1 MTKDAFIACRVTT
14 ETKARVRA
22 LAQRDGIAESALIK
36 RLLEVVLYTSAP
48 EAMAA
53 PEPPESVSGGARFNV
68 RLGPEI
74 SRLLRERAKGRGMPA
89 ATYIASLVRAHFL
102 DAAPLPKAEYVAIKQ
117 AVGELSAIGRNLNQ
131 IARAM
136 NQGGRPAPPGREAV
150 MDMLKVAG
158 ALRDHIKAL
167 VSANTRAWGTS
178 HAQKPH

>member
-1 MTKDAFIACRVTT
+1 VTKDAFIACRVTP

-22 LAQRDGIAESALIK
+22 LAEREGIAESALIK
-36 RLLEVVLYTSAP
+36 QLLDVVLRTSAP
-48 EAMAA
+48 EATAA

-89 ATYIASLVRAHFL
+89 ATCIASLVRAHFL
-102 DAAPLPKAEYVAIKQ
+102 DAAPLPKAEYLAVKQ
-117 AVGELSAIGRNLNQ
+117 AVGELSVIGRNLNQ

-136 NQGGRPAPPGREAV
+136 NQGGRPPLPGTAEVRA
-150 MDMLKVAG
+150 MLKVAQ

-167 VSANTRAWGTS
+167 VSANTRAWGTG

>member
-1 MTKDAFIACRVTT
+1 MTKDAFIACRVTP

-22 LAQRDGIAESALIK
+22 LAQRQGIAESALIK
-36 RLLEVVLYTSAP
+36 QLLDVVLRASTSETIAT
-48 EAMAA
+48 
-53 PEPPESVSGGARFNV
+53 PEPPESVRGGARFNV

-74 SRLLRERAKGRGMPA
+74 SRLLRERAKGRGMPS
-89 ATYIASLVRAHFL
+89 ATYIASLVRAHFV
-102 DAAPLPKAEYVAIKQ
+102 DAAPLPKAEYLAIKQ

-136 NQGGRPAPPGREAV
+136 NQGAKPTLPGREEV
-150 MDMLKVAG
+150 MAMLKVAG

-167 VSANTRAWGTS
+167 VSGNTRAWGTG

>member
-1 MTKDAFIACRVTT
+1 VIKGAFIACRVTL
-14 ETKARVRA
+14 ETKAHVRA
-22 LAQRDGIAESALIK
+22 LAQREGIAESALIK
-36 RLLEVVLYTSAP
+36 QLLDVVLRASTP

-53 PEPPESVSGGARFNV
+53 QEPPESVSVGARFNV

-74 SRLLRERAKGRGMPA
+74 SRLLRECAKGRGMPS

-117 AVGELSAIGRNLNQ
+117 AVWELSAIGRNLDQ
-131 IARAM
+131 IAREM
-136 NQGGRPAPPGREAV
+136 NWERRGMA
-150 MDMLKVAG
+150 MLKVAG

-167 VSANTRAWGTS
+167 VSANTRAWGTG

>member
-1 MTKDAFIACRVTT
+1 MIKDAFIACRVTP
-14 ETKARVRA
+14 ETKARVRT
-22 LAQRDGIAESALIK
+22 LAQRQGIAESTLIK
-36 RLLEVVLYTSAP
+36 QMFDVVLRGSAP
-48 EAMAA
+48 EAMGA
-53 PEPPESVSGGARFNV
+53 PELPESVSGGARFNV

-102 DAAPLPKAEYVAIKQ
+102 DAAPLPKAEYVAVKQ
-117 AVGELSAIGRNLNQ
+117 AVGEFSAIRRNLNQ

-136 NQGGRPAPPGREAV
+136 NRGGAPPAPGTAEVRA
-150 MDMLKVAG
+150 MLKVAE

-167 VSANTRAWGTS
+167 VSANTRAWGTG